1 MSSKHSP
8 HISPIITPVAS
19 NEIDDLTLILKEL
32 YIKYEND
39 EFVKNKLIHHIKNF
53 LPNHLS
59 QLNQIK
65 IQREERKKSIEERA
79 DEFIEE
85 FLNSTT
91 YFYNSNIDYFF
102 VYQNNTYKIISEDD
116 IDYHIRTTITH
127 KKVHELNLWKYKIK
141 NQIIKHI
148 KERDLL
154 TSIPESET
162 IQHTLNALTP
172 LVFKNRDNAKYFLT
186 IIGDILLKKNN
197 NTYFVHPKSKQFL
210 TELSQES
217 CIIFGTTN
225 LLNNFKFKFYEHKYE
240 DCRLIDINDN
250 FNNMPFYN
258 SHDGLK
264 LSHSSSSSSLCS
276 LNSPTN
282 SIKQSM
288 IDFFC
293 VAAHYSSRFHSAD
306 EFIEKHCKD
315 ISVIQHAFYLKNN
328 SENDIIMKFIHST
341 TDSCIGYHISWKNM
355 LYLWKIFIEEQNI
368 PNVFF
373 NNSLKN
379 YLIKNIDYNEENDF
393 FINRTSKYLPLVS
406 KFITFWNENII
417 IHKNEFELEI
427 DELSTLF
434 INYNNQKNNIII
446 NDSMILGLVKHFF
459 GDIIIEDNKYLINVG
474 CKLWDKQKDISNCL
488 QEFKKKCI
496 EEHYTTSI
504 PLYNI
509 YQFYCK
515 FENSQNKYNV
525 SKRYFEKYFI
535 QNYCDYLDE
544 NNYVIALW
552 WNN

>member
-459 GDIIIEDNKYLINVG
+459 GDIIIEDNKYLMNVG

-496 EEHYTTSI
+496 EEDYTTSI

>member
-8 HISPIITPVAS
+8 KISPIISPVAS

-197 NTYFVHPKSKQFL
+197 NTYFVHPKCKQFL

-496 EEHYTTSI
+496 EEDYTTSI

>member
-8 HISPIITPVAS
+8 HISPIISPVAS

-39 EFVKNKLIHHIKNF
+39 EFVKNKLIHHIKTF

-59 QLNQIK
+59 QLTQIK

-496 EEHYTTSI
+496 EEDYTTSI